1 MNMFFNPLY
10 ELIGIAIMVGLFLYY
25 EIRTRMLK

>member
-1 MNMFFNPLY
+1 MIFDPLY
-10 ELIGIAIMVGLFLYY
+10 QLMGLLIMAALFLYY